1 MLGSLQLAPACGGLA
16 RCLVWLAL
24 KQGAGHALACEP
36 AQMAAAAAGR
46 GMHVTL
52 LLPRLEEASLAPS
65 TALLSMRCPHALELG
80 STVYTQDGPT
90 SCSWYTPVE
99 LPV

>member
-1 MLGSLQLAPACGGLA
+1 MPGSLQLAPACGGLA
-16 RCLVWLAL
+16 RCWVWLAP

-36 AQMAAAAAGR
+36 AQTAAAAAGC

-52 LLPRLEEASLAPS
+52 LLPSLAPS
-65 TALLSMRCPHALELG
+65 TAWLSMRCPLALGLG